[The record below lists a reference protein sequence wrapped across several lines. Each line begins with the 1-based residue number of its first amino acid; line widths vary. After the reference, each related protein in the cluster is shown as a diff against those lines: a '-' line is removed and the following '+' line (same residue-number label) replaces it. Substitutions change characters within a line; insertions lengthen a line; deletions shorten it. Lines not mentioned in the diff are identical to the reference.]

1 MKPISKKITR
11 IFAVLASSA
20 GAAAV
25 LVYTVLY
32 AKANVNSD
40 TMDTLM
46 WAYASYR
53 SGSLFAADF
62 AYAGFLPFGGALLML
77 PFVALFGVSYTAHV
91 AGMVVFLL
99 LFFAALI

>member
-11 IFAVLASSA
+11 IFAVLASFA

-46 WAYASYR
+46 
-53 SGSLFAADF
+53 
-62 AYAGFLPFGGALLML
+62 
-77 PFVALFGVSYTAHV
+77 
-91 AGMVVFLL
+91 
-99 LFFAALI
+99 